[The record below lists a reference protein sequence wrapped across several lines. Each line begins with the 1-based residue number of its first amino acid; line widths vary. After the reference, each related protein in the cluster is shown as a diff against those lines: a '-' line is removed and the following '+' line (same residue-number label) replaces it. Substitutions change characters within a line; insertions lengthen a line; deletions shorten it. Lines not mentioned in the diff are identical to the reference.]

1 MNRKRATKIEDLEVF
16 RIAHGLVVDIY
27 RLTQKFPA
35 EEKFGLVSQMRRAA
49 SPIAANLMEGGHRL
63 TKKEFRHFAGIS
75 KGSAGEM
82 KYYALLA
89 RDLGYIAEP
98 EFQKIAAGLDDMN
111 KMLYGLVRSLTDT
124 GHGHLYDYP

>member
-1 MNRKRATKIEDLEVF
+1 MTADSRQKRVTKVEDLEVF
-16 RIAHGLVVDIY
+16 RIAHDLAVDIY

-49 SPIAANLMEGGHRL
+49 SSIAANLMEGGHRL
-63 TKKEFRHFAGIS
+63 TKKEFRHFVGIA

-89 RDLGYIAEP
+89 RDLGYIAETDFRRIS
-98 EFQKIAAGLDDMN
+98 EGLDDIG

-124 GHGHLYDYP
+124 GTVH